1 MMVTEMRAQRLYNA
15 LRICSGEKYYYK
27 ISQTIELTKQ
37 NPSRV
42 CPFTVL
48 CRVAVRFSCVNDIE
62 IAVDMHAGV

>member
-15 LRICSGEKYYYK
+15 VRTCSGEEYYYK

-48 CRVAVRFSCVNDIE
+48 CRVAVKFSCVNGSE
-62 IAVDMHAGV
+62 IAVDVHAAV